1 MPQLNPEFFVSQLFW
16 LVVTFSFL
24 FVFLWRVSLPRIGN
38 VLEKRERKIS
48 EDLTAAKEL
57 QAEASQI
64 QEEIEKQLKQAR
76 TDASE
81 IIKSSSIALQDKAQ
95 TELNPNQI
103 LRLITTSL
111 NDDKAENI
119 LTIPLQGKSAMA
131 DYMVVAS
138 GASSRQVAAMAE
150 HLEFKLKQEKVDIL
164 GLEGLR
170 QADWVLLDANDV
182 IVHIFRPEVRD
193 FYGLERMWV
202 DDMSAEIVKVGSD
215 A

>member
-38 VLEKRERKIS
+38 VLEKRERKIN

-81 IIKSSSIALQDKAQ
+81 MIKSSSISLQDKAQ
-95 TELNPNQI
+95 TELKKLDKELETKIDESAKAIDKSKSESVSQI
-103 LRLITTSL
+103 QDQIHQITKLTLSKVATF
-111 NDDKAENI
+111 NVSDDEVKKAVSN
-119 LTIPLQGKSAMA
+119 S
-131 DYMVVAS
+131 
-138 GASSRQVAAMAE
+138 
-150 HLEFKLKQEKVDIL
+150 
-164 GLEGLR
+164 
-170 QADWVLLDANDV
+170 
-182 IVHIFRPEVRD
+182 
-193 FYGLERMWV
+193 ER
-202 DDMSAEIVKVGSD
+202 SIN
-215 A
+215 